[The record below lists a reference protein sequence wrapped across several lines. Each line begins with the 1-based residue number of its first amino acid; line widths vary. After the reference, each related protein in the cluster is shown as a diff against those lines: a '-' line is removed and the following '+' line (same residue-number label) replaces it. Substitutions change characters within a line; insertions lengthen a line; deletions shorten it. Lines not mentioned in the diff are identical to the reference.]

1 MFAASKKLLNL
12 RPQIR
17 QCDRVVKIDGT
28 SFGSITIDGKR
39 YSHDV
44 WVFTDGSIERRDRD
58 HEFTLNELDL
68 LLKGKPEV
76 IIVGTGQYGC
86 VRVDREAAELA
97 VEQGVQVIDDITPN
111 VIERYNEAVRARRRV
126 AGAFHVTC

>member
-1 MFAASKKLLNL
+1 
-12 RPQIR
+12 
-17 QCDRVVKIDGT
+17 VVKIDGT

-39 YSHDV
+39 YPHDV

-68 LLKGKPEV
+68 LLKGKPK
-76 IIVGTGQYGC
+76 IIVVGTGRYGC

-97 VEQGVQVIDDITPN
+97 VKHGVQVVDDITPN
-111 VIERYNEAVRARRRV
+111 VIERYNEAVRAGRRV